1 MESLIRQTPFQFI
14 GNSSYG
20 SKCFKNVTYWPRG
33 YSPIRMKGV
42 ECMLRYIGKRIIGV
56 IPTLIIVVTFVFFF
70 VRLIPGDP
78 ARLVAG
84 PQATLE
90 DVQVVR
96 EELGLDKPVHEQY
109 ITYVTGL
116 LKGDLGTSLRTKR
129 PVAVEVSNRYANTAK
144 LTLLALAW
152 STVVGVLLGVWSGK
166 HRSHWQDYTGMTL
179 AVSGISLPSFWVGF
193 MLIMIF
199 SVNLKW
205 FPTTGA
211 DSLKS
216 LVLPSIALGS
226 SIAAIIAR
234 FTRSSII
241 EVLKDDYIRTA
252 RAKGLKERVVVWKHA
267 FRNAM
272 ISVVTVVGL
281 QFGFLLGG
289 SVVTESVFAFPG
301 LGSLLV
307 ESVNYR
313 DYPAIQSLILIFSLH
328 FVVINLIVDV
338 LYAVLN
344 PEIQL
349 S

>member
-1 MESLIRQTPFQFI
+1 
-14 GNSSYG
+14 
-20 SKCFKNVTYWPRG
+20 
-33 YSPIRMKGV
+33 
-42 ECMLRYIGKRIIGV
+42 MLKYIIKRIIGV
-56 IPTLIIVVTFVFFF
+56 IPTLIIVTTFVFFF

-90 DVQVVR
+90 DVEVVR
-96 EELGLDKPVHEQY
+96 EELGLNKPIVTQY
-109 ITYVTGL
+109 VDYVTGL
-116 LKGDLGTSLRTKR
+116 FHGDLGMSLRTKR
-129 PVAVEVSNRYANTAK
+129 PVATEVSLRYMNTVK
-144 LTLLALAW
+144 LTLFSLAW
-152 STVVGVLLGVWSGK
+152 SVVVGVLLGVWSGK
-166 HRSHWQDYTGMTL
+166 HRSKWQDYTGMTM
-179 AVSGISLPSFWVGF
+179 AISGISMPSFWIGF
-193 MLIMIF
+193 LLIMVF

-205 FPTTGA
+205 LPTTGA
-211 DSLKS
+211 DSWKS
-216 LVLPSIALGS
+216 FILPSIALGT

-241 EVLKDDYIRTA
+241 EVMKEDYIRTA
-252 RAKGLKERVVVWKHA
+252 RAKGLKERTVIWKHA

-313 DYPAIQSLILIFSLH
+313 DYNAIQSLILIFSLH
-328 FVVINLIVDV
+328 FVVINLVVDI
-338 LYAVLN
+338 LYALLN
-344 PEIQL
+344 PEIKL
-349 S
+349 K

>member
-1 MESLIRQTPFQFI
+1 M
-14 GNSSYG
+14 
-20 SKCFKNVTYWPRG
+20 
-33 YSPIRMKGV
+33 
-42 ECMLRYIGKRIIGV
+42 

-96 EELGLDKPVHEQY
+96 EQLGLDKPVAVQY
-109 ITYVTGL
+109 VNYVTGL

-129 PVAVEVSNRYANTAK
+129 PITVEVANRYANTAK
-144 LTLLALAW
+144 LTLMALTW
-152 STVVGVLLGVWSGK
+152 SSVAGILLGIWSGRN
-166 HRSHWQDYTGMTL
+166 RSKWQDYTGMTI
-179 AVSGISLPSFWVGF
+179 AVSGISLPAFWLGF
-193 MLIMIF
+193 MLIMVF
-199 SVNLKW
+199 SVKLRW

-216 LVLPSIALGS
+216 LVLPSIALGA

-252 RAKGLKERVVVWKHA
+252 RAKGLKEKVVVWKHA
-267 FRNAM
+267 FRNSM

-328 FVVINLIVDV
+328 FVVINLIVDI
-338 LYAVLN
+338 LYALLN

>member
-1 MESLIRQTPFQFI
+1 
-14 GNSSYG
+14 
-20 SKCFKNVTYWPRG
+20 
-33 YSPIRMKGV
+33 
-42 ECMLRYIGKRIIGV
+42 MLKYIIKRIIGV
-56 IPTLIIVVTFVFFF
+56 IPTLIIVTTFVFFF

-90 DVQVVR
+90 DVEVVR
-96 EELGLDKPVHEQY
+96 EELGLNKPIVTQY
-109 ITYVTGL
+109 VDYVTGL
-116 LKGDLGTSLRTKR
+116 FHGDLGMSLRTKR
-129 PVAVEVSNRYANTAK
+129 PVATEVSLRYMNTVK
-144 LTLLALAW
+144 LTLGSLAW
-152 STVVGVLLGVWSGK
+152 SVVVGVLLGVWSGK
-166 HRSHWQDYTGMTL
+166 HRSKWQDYTGMTM
-179 AVSGISLPSFWVGF
+179 AISGISMPSFWIGF
-193 MLIMIF
+193 LLIMVF

-205 FPTTGA
+205 LPTTGA
-211 DSLKS
+211 DSWKS
-216 LVLPSIALGS
+216 FILPSIALGT

-241 EVLKDDYIRTA
+241 EVMKEDYIRTA
-252 RAKGLKERVVVWKHA
+252 RTKGLRERTVIWKHA

-313 DYPAIQSLILIFSLH
+313 DYNAIQSLILIFSLH
-328 FVVINLIVDV
+328 FVVINLVVDI
-338 LYAVLN
+338 LYALLN
-344 PEIQL
+344 PEIKL
-349 S
+349 N

>member
-1 MESLIRQTPFQFI
+1 
-14 GNSSYG
+14 
-20 SKCFKNVTYWPRG
+20 
-33 YSPIRMKGV
+33 
-42 ECMLRYIGKRIIGV
+42 MLKYIIKRIIGV
-56 IPTLIIVVTFVFFF
+56 IPTLIIVTTFVFFF

-90 DVQVVR
+90 DVEVVR
-96 EELGLDKPVHEQY
+96 EELGLNKPIVTQY
-109 ITYVTGL
+109 VDYVTGL
-116 LKGDLGTSLRTKR
+116 FHGDLGMSLRTKR
-129 PVAVEVSNRYANTAK
+129 PVATEVSLRYMNTVK
-144 LTLLALAW
+144 LTLGSLAW
-152 STVVGVLLGVWSGK
+152 SVVVGVLLGVWSGK
-166 HRSHWQDYTGMTL
+166 HRSKWQDYTGMTM
-179 AVSGISLPSFWVGF
+179 AISGISMPSFWIGF
-193 MLIMIF
+193 LLIMVF

-205 FPTTGA
+205 LPTTGA
-211 DSLKS
+211 DSWKS
-216 LVLPSIALGS
+216 FILPSIALGT

-241 EVLKDDYIRTA
+241 EVMKEDYIRTA
-252 RAKGLKERVVVWKHA
+252 RAKGLKERTVIWKHA

-313 DYPAIQSLILIFSLH
+313 DYNAIQSLILIFSLH
-328 FVVINLIVDV
+328 FVVINLVVDI
-338 LYAVLN
+338 LYALLN
-344 PEIQL
+344 LEIKL
-349 S
+349 N

>member
-1 MESLIRQTPFQFI
+1 
-14 GNSSYG
+14 
-20 SKCFKNVTYWPRG
+20 
-33 YSPIRMKGV
+33 
-42 ECMLRYIGKRIIGV
+42 MLKYIIKRIIGV
-56 IPTLIIVVTFVFFF
+56 IPTLIIVTTFVFFF

-90 DVQVVR
+90 DVEVVR
-96 EELGLDKPVHEQY
+96 EELGLNKPIVTQY
-109 ITYVTGL
+109 VDYVTGL
-116 LKGDLGTSLRTKR
+116 FHGDLGMSLRTKR
-129 PVAVEVSNRYANTAK
+129 PVATEVSLRYMNTVK
-144 LTLLALAW
+144 LTLGSLAW
-152 STVVGVLLGVWSGK
+152 SVVVGVLLGVWSGK
-166 HRSHWQDYTGMTL
+166 HRSKWPDYTGMTM
-179 AVSGISLPSFWVGF
+179 AISGISMPSFWIGF
-193 MLIMIF
+193 LLIMVF

-205 FPTTGA
+205 LPTTGA
-211 DSLKS
+211 DSWKS
-216 LVLPSIALGS
+216 FILPSIALGT

-241 EVLKDDYIRTA
+241 EVMKEDYIRTA
-252 RAKGLKERVVVWKHA
+252 RAKGLKERTVIWKHA

-313 DYPAIQSLILIFSLH
+313 DYNAIQSLILIFSLH
-328 FVVINLIVDV
+328 FVVINLVVDI
-338 LYAVLN
+338 LYALLN
-344 PEIQL
+344 PEIKL
-349 S
+349 N

>member
-1 MESLIRQTPFQFI
+1 
-14 GNSSYG
+14 
-20 SKCFKNVTYWPRG
+20 
-33 YSPIRMKGV
+33 
-42 ECMLRYIGKRIIGV
+42 MLKYTIKRIIGV

-84 PQATLE
+84 PQATQA
-90 DVQVVR
+90 DVEVVR
-96 EELGLDKPVHEQY
+96 EELGLNKPLVNQY
-109 ITYVTGL
+109 ADYVVGL
-116 LKGDLGTSLRTKR
+116 FHGDLGTSLRTKR
-129 PVAVEVSNRYANTAK
+129 PVALEVSLRYMNTVK
-144 LTLLALAW
+144 LTVFSLTW
-152 STVVGVLLGVWSGK
+152 SVIVGVLLGVWSGK
-166 HRSHWQDYTGMTL
+166 NRSKWQDYTGMTL
-179 AVSGISLPSFWVGF
+179 AISGISMPSFWIGF
-193 MLIMIF
+193 LLIMVF
-199 SVNLKW
+199 AVNLGW

-211 DSLKS
+211 DSWKS
-216 LVLPSIALGS
+216 FILPGIALGT

-241 EVLKDDYIRTA
+241 EVMKEDYIRTA
-252 RAKGLKERVVVWKHA
+252 RAKGIRENTVIWKHA

-289 SVVTESVFAFPG
+289 SVVTETVFAFPG

-313 DYPAIQSLILIFSLH
+313 DYNAIQSLILIFSLH
-328 FVVINLIVDV
+328 FIVINLVVDI
-338 LYAVLN
+338 LYALLN
-344 PEIQL
+344 PEIKL

>member
-1 MESLIRQTPFQFI
+1 
-14 GNSSYG
+14 
-20 SKCFKNVTYWPRG
+20 
-33 YSPIRMKGV
+33 
-42 ECMLRYIGKRIIGV
+42 MLKYIIKRIIGV
-56 IPTLIIVVTFVFFF
+56 IPTLIIVTTFVFFF

-90 DVQVVR
+90 DVEVVR
-96 EELGLDKPVHEQY
+96 EELGLNKPIVTQY
-109 ITYVTGL
+109 VDYVTGL
-116 LKGDLGTSLRTKR
+116 FHGDLGMSLRTKR
-129 PVAVEVSNRYANTAK
+129 PVATEVSLRYMNTVK
-144 LTLLALAW
+144 LTLGSLAW
-152 STVVGVLLGVWSGK
+152 SVVVGVLLGVWSGK
-166 HRSHWQDYTGMTL
+166 HRSKWQDYTGMTM
-179 AVSGISLPSFWVGF
+179 AISGISMPSFWIGF
-193 MLIMIF
+193 LLIMVF

-205 FPTTGA
+205 LPTTGA
-211 DSLKS
+211 DSWKS
-216 LVLPSIALGS
+216 FILPSIALGT

-241 EVLKDDYIRTA
+241 EVMKEDYIRTA
-252 RAKGLKERVVVWKHA
+252 RAKGLRERTVIWKHA

-313 DYPAIQSLILIFSLH
+313 DYNAIQSLILIFSLH
-328 FVVINLIVDV
+328 FVVIHLVVDI
-338 LYAVLN
+338 LYALLN
-344 PEIQL
+344 PEIKL
-349 S
+349 N

>member
-1 MESLIRQTPFQFI
+1 
-14 GNSSYG
+14 
-20 SKCFKNVTYWPRG
+20 
-33 YSPIRMKGV
+33 
-42 ECMLRYIGKRIIGV
+42 MLKYIVKRVIGV
-56 IPTLIIVVTFVFFF
+56 IPTLIIVTTFVFFF

-90 DVQVVR
+90 DVEVVR
-96 EELGLDKPVHEQY
+96 EELGLNKPILTQY
-109 ITYVTGL
+109 ADYVTGL
-116 LKGDLGTSLRTKR
+116 FHGDLGMSLRTKR
-129 PVAVEVSNRYANTAK
+129 PVATEVSLRYMNTVK
-144 LTLLALAW
+144 LTVFSLVW
-152 STVVGVLLGVWSGK
+152 SVIVGVLIGVWSGK
-166 HRSHWQDYTGMTL
+166 HRSRWQDYTGMTL
-179 AVSGISLPSFWVGF
+179 AISGISMPSFWIGF
-193 MLIMIF
+193 LLIMVF

-211 DSLKS
+211 DSWKS
-216 LVLPSIALGS
+216 FILPAIALGT

-241 EVLKDDYIRTA
+241 EVMKEDYIRTA
-252 RAKGLKERVVVWKHA
+252 RANGLREKSVIWKHA

-313 DYPAIQSLILIFSLH
+313 DYNAIQSLILIFSLH
-328 FVVINLIVDV
+328 FILINLVVDI
-338 LYAVLN
+338 LYALLN
-344 PEIQL
+344 PEIKL
-349 S
+349 N

>member
-1 MESLIRQTPFQFI
+1 MVWRSVTESCQTIF
-14 GNSSYG
+14 G
-20 SKCFKNVTYWPRG
+20 SRERRESERILK
-33 YSPIRMKGV
+33 
-42 ECMLRYIGKRIIGV
+42 YIVKRVIGV
-56 IPTLIIVVTFVFFF
+56 IPTLIIVTTFVFFF

-90 DVQVVR
+90 DVEVVR
-96 EELGLDKPVHEQY
+96 EELGLNKPILTQY
-109 ITYVTGL
+109 ADYVTGL
-116 LKGDLGTSLRTKR
+116 FHGDLGMSLRTKR
-129 PVAVEVSNRYANTAK
+129 PVATEVSLRYMNTVK
-144 LTLLALAW
+144 LTVFSLVW
-152 STVVGVLLGVWSGK
+152 SVIVGVLIGVWSGK
-166 HRSHWQDYTGMTL
+166 HRSRWQDYTGMTL
-179 AVSGISLPSFWVGF
+179 AISGISMPSFWIGF
-193 MLIMIF
+193 LLIMVF

-211 DSLKS
+211 DSWKS
-216 LVLPSIALGS
+216 FILPAIALGT

-241 EVLKDDYIRTA
+241 EVMKEDYIRTA
-252 RAKGLKERVVVWKHA
+252 RAKGLREKSVIWKHA

-313 DYPAIQSLILIFSLH
+313 DYNAIQSLILIFSLH
-328 FVVINLIVDV
+328 FILINLVVDI
-338 LYAVLN
+338 LYALLN
-344 PEIQL
+344 PEIKL
-349 S
+349 N

>member
-1 MESLIRQTPFQFI
+1 
-14 GNSSYG
+14 
-20 SKCFKNVTYWPRG
+20 
-33 YSPIRMKGV
+33 
-42 ECMLRYIGKRIIGV
+42 MLKYIVKRVIGV
-56 IPTLIIVVTFVFFF
+56 IPTLIIVTTFVFFF

-90 DVQVVR
+90 DVEVVR
-96 EELGLDKPVHEQY
+96 EELGLNKPILTQY
-109 ITYVTGL
+109 ADYVTGL
-116 LKGDLGTSLRTKR
+116 FHGDLGMSLRTKR
-129 PVAVEVSNRYANTAK
+129 PVATEVSLRYMNTVK
-144 LTLLALAW
+144 LTVFSLVW
-152 STVVGVLLGVWSGK
+152 SVIVGVLIGVWSGT
-166 HRSHWQDYTGMTL
+166 HRSRWQDYTGMTL
-179 AVSGISLPSFWVGF
+179 AISGISMPSFWIGF
-193 MLIMIF
+193 LLIMVF

-211 DSLKS
+211 DSWKS
-216 LVLPSIALGS
+216 FILPAIALGT

-241 EVLKDDYIRTA
+241 EVMKEDYIRTA
-252 RAKGLKERVVVWKHA
+252 RAKGLREKSVIWKHA

-313 DYPAIQSLILIFSLH
+313 DYNAIQSLILIFSLH
-328 FVVINLIVDV
+328 FILINLVVDI
-338 LYAVLN
+338 LYALLN
-344 PEIQL
+344 PEIKL
-349 S
+349 N

>member
-1 MESLIRQTPFQFI
+1 
-14 GNSSYG
+14 
-20 SKCFKNVTYWPRG
+20 
-33 YSPIRMKGV
+33 
-42 ECMLRYIGKRIIGV
+42 MLKYIIKRIIGV
-56 IPTLIIVVTFVFFF
+56 IPTLIIVTTFVFFF

-90 DVQVVR
+90 DVEVVR
-96 EELGLDKPVHEQY
+96 EELGLNKPIVTQY
-109 ITYVTGL
+109 VDYVTGL
-116 LKGDLGTSLRTKR
+116 FHGDLGMSLRTKR
-129 PVAVEVSNRYANTAK
+129 PVATEVSLRYMNTVK
-144 LTLLALAW
+144 LTLFSLAW
-152 STVVGVLLGVWSGK
+152 SVVVGVLLGVWSGK
-166 HRSHWQDYTGMTL
+166 HRSKWQDYTGMTM
-179 AVSGISLPSFWVGF
+179 AISGISMPSFWIGF
-193 MLIMIF
+193 LLIMVF

-205 FPTTGA
+205 LPTTGA
-211 DSLKS
+211 DSWKS
-216 LVLPSIALGS
+216 FILPSIALGT

-241 EVLKDDYIRTA
+241 EVMKEDYIRTA
-252 RAKGLKERVVVWKHA
+252 RAKGLKERTVIWKHA

-313 DYPAIQSLILIFSLH
+313 DYNAIQSLILIFSLH
-328 FVVINLIVDV
+328 FVVINLVVDI
-338 LYAVLN
+338 LYALLN
-344 PEIQL
+344 PEIKL
-349 S
+349 N

>member
-1 MESLIRQTPFQFI
+1 
-14 GNSSYG
+14 
-20 SKCFKNVTYWPRG
+20 
-33 YSPIRMKGV
+33 
-42 ECMLRYIGKRIIGV
+42 MLQ
-56 IPTLIIVVTFVFFF
+56 PLFSFC

-90 DVQVVR
+90 DVEVVR
-96 EELGLDKPVHEQY
+96 EELGLNKPIVTQY
-109 ITYVTGL
+109 VDYVTGL
-116 LKGDLGTSLRTKR
+116 FHGDLGMSLRTKR
-129 PVAVEVSNRYANTAK
+129 PVATEVSLRYMNTVK
-144 LTLLALAW
+144 LTLGSLAW
-152 STVVGVLLGVWSGK
+152 SVVVGVLLGVWSGK
-166 HRSHWQDYTGMTL
+166 HRSKWQDYTGMTM
-179 AVSGISLPSFWVGF
+179 AISGISMPSFWIGF
-193 MLIMIF
+193 LLIMVF

-205 FPTTGA
+205 LPTTGA
-211 DSLKS
+211 DSWKS
-216 LVLPSIALGS
+216 FILPSIALGT

-241 EVLKDDYIRTA
+241 EVMKEDYIRTA
-252 RAKGLKERVVVWKHA
+252 RAKGLRERTVIWKHA

-313 DYPAIQSLILIFSLH
+313 DYNAIQSLILIFSLH
-328 FVVINLIVDV
+328 FVVINLVVDI
-338 LYAVLN
+338 LYALLN
-344 PEIQL
+344 PEIKL
-349 S
+349 N

>member
-1 MESLIRQTPFQFI
+1 
-14 GNSSYG
+14 
-20 SKCFKNVTYWPRG
+20 
-33 YSPIRMKGV
+33 
-42 ECMLRYIGKRIIGV
+42 MLKYIIKRIIGV
-56 IPTLIIVVTFVFFF
+56 IPTLIIVTTFVFFF

-90 DVQVVR
+90 DVEVVR
-96 EELGLDKPVHEQY
+96 EELGLNKPIVTQY
-109 ITYVTGL
+109 VDYVTGL
-116 LKGDLGTSLRTKR
+116 FHGDLGMSLRTKR
-129 PVAVEVSNRYANTAK
+129 PVATEVSLRYMNTVK
-144 LTLLALAW
+144 LTLGSLAW
-152 STVVGVLLGVWSGK
+152 SVVVGVLLGVWSGK
-166 HRSHWQDYTGMTL
+166 HRSKWQDYTGMTM
-179 AVSGISLPSFWVGF
+179 AISGLSMPSFWIGF
-193 MLIMIF
+193 LLIMVF

-205 FPTTGA
+205 LPTTGA
-211 DSLKS
+211 DSWKS
-216 LVLPSIALGS
+216 FILPSIALGT

-241 EVLKDDYIRTA
+241 EVMKEDYIRTA
-252 RAKGLKERVVVWKHA
+252 RAKGLRERTVIWKHA

-313 DYPAIQSLILIFSLH
+313 DYNAIQSLILIFSLH
-328 FVVINLIVDV
+328 FVVINLVVDI
-338 LYAVLN
+338 LYALLN
-344 PEIQL
+344 PEIKL
-349 S
+349 N